1 MSCFLISDTHIKSS
15 LFFFVTSY
23 YISMPTDAF
32 KTGTPVFKGTSKI
45 ANRATKTNKDGVYKI
60 RQPLGSYKDFMIVDF
75 KKGTAQD
82 IYAELDLY
90 YKFGGMQISPMIY
103 FVKLP
108 GVKEPV
114 TLSKFVRLYRDKH
127 VIPESY
133 LVEKSNC
140 GNAILEFYG
149 TSYISMF
156 YNLRKFLEEK
166 IVGNGY
172 VNTDIKIANLC
183 IDGMGNFLLI
193 DLDPNFIQPVQSSDH
208 QDDYVNYMLFQV
220 YCNLCMSR
228 KMVFSIKDLN
238 DIVENYDLRQMI
250 ARLYSFKVGDK
261 KEYTHP
267 LSNLLWYSGIKDK
280 KRSYYAN
287 ANEFYNDII
296 NALTNLPKIPSAKIA
311 SAEIPTA
318 VIPTAEIPFSG
329 FSSEDEPTMMMHYD
343 QESPTADRPTPYYA
357 TPSNSST
364 TGFPSL
370 RISSASYS
378 TPFISNYSFDPRSFE
393 GGAGRKKTKR
403 RMPKK
408 RSMKSR
414 RMRK

>member
-1 MSCFLISDTHIKSS
+1 
-15 LFFFVTSY
+15 
-23 YISMPTDAF
+23 MPTDAF

-75 KKGTAQD
+75 KKGNAED
-82 IYAELDLY
+82 IYAELQLY
-90 YKFGGMQISPMIY
+90 YEFGQKGISPMIY

-108 GVKEPV
+108 DVKEPV
-114 TLSKFVRLYRDKH
+114 TLSKFARLYRDKH

-140 GNAILEFYG
+140 GNVILNYYG
-149 TSYISMF
+149 SSYDLMF
-156 YNLRKFLEEK
+156 SNLRQFLEEK

-183 IDGMGNFLLI
+183 IDGTGNFLLI
-193 DLDPNFIQPVQSSDH
+193 DLDPNFIQPLQSSGH
-208 QDDYVNYMLFQV
+208 LDDYVNYMLFQV
-220 YCNLCMSR
+220 YCNLCMSG

-238 DIVENYDLRQMI
+238 AIIENYDLRQMI

-267 LSNLLWYSGIKDK
+267 LSNLLWYSGITPG
-280 KRSYYAN
+280 KRFSYRDAS
-287 ANEFYNDII
+287 EFYNDII
-296 NALTNLPKIPSAKIA
+296 KALTNLPKNSIAKIASAKIA
-311 SAEIPTA
+311 SA

-329 FSSEDEPTMMMHYD
+329 FSSEDEPTMMMHDD
-343 QESPTADRPTPYYA
+343 QESPTAQSPTPNYA
-357 TPSNSST
+357 SPSIPTS
-364 TGFPSL
+364 GIPSL
-370 RISSASYS
+370 RISSASDS
-378 TPFISNYSFDPRSFE
+378 TPMYSFDSFNPFSSRSFE

-403 RMPKK
+403 RIPKK
-408 RSMKSR
+408 RSMKRR